1 MRMRRTK
8 NRKFRNGI
16 VHFYDEVSVSHLVL
30 KVGILILPLFVKIQD
45 FTLLKELFRL
55 RQEVKDWI
63 ESSEYDFETAK
74 AMFKAGRYNYCIF
87 MCHQAVE
94 KLLKALIIFINK
106 EFPPK
111 THNLII
117 LLEEIDH
124 YPDKEM
130 QTIILKLN
138 PHYMVSRYP
147 DAAGGPS
154 HKMYND
160 QIASEFLKDTEKV
173 MEWLK
178 QKMK

>member
-1 MRMRRTK
+1 M
-8 NRKFRNGI
+8 
-16 VHFYDEVSVSHLVL
+16 
-30 KVGILILPLFVKIQD
+30 
-45 FTLLKELFRL
+45 
-55 RQEVKDWI
+55 RQEVLDWL

-94 KLLKALIIFINK
+94 KLLKALVIFLKK

-111 THNLII
+111 THNLIT
-117 LLEEIDH
+117 LLEMIDQA
-124 YPDKEM
+124 PNKEM
-130 QTIILKLN
+130 ETIILKLN

-160 QIASEFLKDTEKV
+160 EIAREFLKETERV
-173 MEWLK
+173 LQWLR